1 MCLKTMLA
9 EKCGYR
15 NEEFQGSGERLAQD
29 VIRFEL
35 NDLGNRDILYTMTE
49 MYGVDFSSF
58 FEDEEIF
65 DEVSENILDVMEI
78 ILCFLEKK
86 LQTTRDNIHVL
97 WLASKETVMDMY
109 YGTEENVQKYEIGDD
124 WIVISNLGYDGIL
137 FAFKK

>member
-1 MCLKTMLA
+1 MRIAICDD
-9 EKCGYR
+9 EKIYV
-15 NEEFQGSGERLAQD
+15 EKVEKI
-29 VIRFEL
+29 V
-35 NDLGNRDILYTMTE
+35 
-49 MYGVDFSSF
+49 SSF